1 MSKRSAGTDNSWS
14 VSGLQSACSLTVSAK
29 DSTGLGMVTG
39 AAPLDIP
46 RLVDRVSSLPVC
58 GHGLGRRGH
67 ERGSHCI
74 AGTGDRALR
83 LVRTPC
89 STGVLHRLPLV
100 QHRAS
105 PWRDRDA
112 HPGRRPSSSNPERAG
127 PARAHPSS
135 RLDPSSRTLRS
146 RHPETRPPSRSGLD
160 QSTRD
165 IHNRRNCSV
174 NRDRQCLKVVD
185 RFRSGTAP

>member
-1 MSKRSAGTDNSWS
+1 MPRTAHSCPWARRLWCSPSTTETARPRTSGTSISCKVDPLSCRTGS
-14 VSGLQSACSLTVSAK
+14 VQL
-29 DSTGLGMVTG
+29 
-39 AAPLDIP
+39 P
-46 RLVDRVSSLPVC
+46 RHHRRDRLLPNV
-58 GHGLGRRGH
+58 
-67 ERGSHCI
+67 
-74 AGTGDRALR
+74 
-83 LVRTPC
+83 
-89 STGVLHRLPLV
+89 LPLV

-146 RHPETRPPSRSGLD
+146 RHPKTRPPSRSGLD

-165 IHNRRNCSV
+165 IHNRRDCSV
-174 NRDRQCLKVVD
+174 NRNRQCLKVVD
-185 RFRSGTAP
+185 RFRSSECKRRCEHLLKFPYKLANRIGGSPARRE